1 MRNII
6 SLCAVISALF
16 IVSCNPKEGGSEA
29 VFDLEGY
36 ALSFEATGNDPQSVQ
51 VTAGNVEWEVKVP
64 SLVSDWLSAI
74 KKDAGTIE
82 ISVKDNNSDVERTG
96 RVEVVPSAT
105 SMETKIITVVQKANP
120 NPQVYELVLEPQSLS
135 FAGVGAEPQTV
146 TVSCDLEGFTWSAA
160 VEGDP
165 KWVAIESGTDKI
177 TVSVTDNDEKKYR
190 SARVVVT
197 PDDPAVAPKAILV
210 NQVPP
215 KELSVPET
223 ELFFDAT
230 GWEIVKYLQVTAVDL
245 TWTMELV
252 DGNGHMVNWI
262 KTDVY
267 GGMITIKLEPNDSE
281 ESRMAYMTLI
291 PDTDEV
297 DKVHIT
303 ITQYGK
309 GQ

>member
-16 IVSCNPKEGGSEA
+16 IVSCNPNEGHSEA
-29 VFDLEGY
+29 VLDLESY
-36 ALSFEATGNDPQSVQ
+36 TLSFEATQNEPQSVQ
-51 VTAGNVEWEVKVP
+51 VTAENVEWEVKVP
-64 SLVSDWLSAI
+64 SLVSDWLSAV
-74 KKDAGTIE
+74 KKNSGTME
-82 ISVKDNNSDVERTG
+82 VSVKDNNSDVERIG
-96 RVEVVPSAT
+96 RVEVVPSSNT
-105 SMETKIITVVQKANP
+105 LEPKIITVVQKANP
-120 NPQVYELVLEPQSLS
+120 NPQVYELTLEPNSLS
-135 FAGVGAEPQTV
+135 FAGAGAEPQTV
-146 TVSCDLEGFTWSAA
+146 AVLCDLEGFAWSASVDGEA
-160 VEGDP
+160 
-165 KWVAIESGTDKI
+165 KWVTIEPETDKI

-197 PDDPAVAPKAILV
+197 PKDPAVAPKAILV
-210 NQVPP
+210 NQKPV

-223 ELFFDAT
+223 ELFFNAT
-230 GWEIVKYLQVTAVDL
+230 GWEIVKYLPVTAVDL
-245 TWTMELV
+245 TWTMDLV
-252 DGNGHMVNWI
+252 DENGHMVNWI

-297 DKVHIT
+297 DKVNIT
-303 ITQYGK
+303 ITQYGQ